1 MGGTDI
7 QTRLVK
13 ARSDTP
19 AEQLVG
25 PDMLKFEEQLSSIR
39 AAREDREVRVKK
51 LESQVA
57 AETASIQPGYAA
69 FTSSG
74 ITSAQIMKGFGR
86 SCQRSPER
94 SRWVP
99 TATPGT
105 PSTTLPAESEDPMHR
120 IMGASRS
127 PTGSGLTHPSNAA
140 KVYRAMALVED
151 DTNSMTSQTSSEVG

>member
-1 MGGTDI
+1 MG
-7 QTRLVK
+7 QTKLAR

-74 ITSAQIMKGFGR
+74 NTSAQMNGFGR

-120 IMGASRS
+120 IVGASRS

-140 KVYRAMALVED
+140 KV
-151 DTNSMTSQTSSEVG
+151 